1 MKDDPIVEEIRR
13 YRQEH
18 AARFNHDPDLIVEDL
33 IAQQRASGRTYV
45 TFPPRRIEPK
55 AKAVSDP
62 KPADEP
68 AGADADVSRMEVTDE
83 NSRRTR

>member
-1 MKDDPIVEEIRR
+1 MKDDLIVEEVRR

-68 AGADADVSRMEVTDE
+68 AGADGDVSRTEAANE
-83 NSRRTR
+83 SGG